1 MCVSLCARFTEE
13 EGGEKAIAQSVKHA
27 TPDQQVVG
35 SIPALAACYLLVGSV
50 SICDR
55 LRQKLWSPHSVSV
68 FQCNVTG

>member
-27 TPDQQVVG
+27 TPNQQVVG
-35 SIPALAACYLLVGSV
+35 SIPAPAARSLLVGSV

-55 LRQKLWSPHSVSV
+55 LRQTSWSPRSVSV
-68 FQCNVTG
+68 CQCNVTG